1 MIRLYKELCENR
13 VSLVM
18 DTTKFNSPSV
28 SFIFEKNDVTY
39 AYSYSLQSLEEMNK
53 KNEQLIENCLLMH
66 LSDFLRYYANGI
78 GNRE

>member
-1 MIRLYKELCENR
+1 MVRLYKALVENR

-39 AYSYSLQSLEEMNK
+39 TYSYPLKGLEEMGDR
-53 KNEQLIENCLLMH
+53 LIEDCLLIH

-78 GNRE
+78 